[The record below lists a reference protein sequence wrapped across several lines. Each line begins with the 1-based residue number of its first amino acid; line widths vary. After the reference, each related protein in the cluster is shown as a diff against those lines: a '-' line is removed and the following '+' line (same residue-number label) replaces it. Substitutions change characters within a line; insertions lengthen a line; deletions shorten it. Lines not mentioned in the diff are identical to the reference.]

1 MKPGTILHEQYLIG
15 TVLGQ
20 GGFGIT
26 YVGYDI
32 FLELKVCI
40 KEYYPMGQVSR
51 SSEISNT
58 VNWNRTQITQEQ
70 WENSCRNFIKEAQ
83 RVERIFTLPGIVRIR
98 NTFFENDSA
107 YIVMDFIDGI
117 TLKDKLKQNGPM
129 TFEECRE
136 LFIPLMKSLED
147 LHRQNVI
154 HRDISPDNIMV
165 AEDGRL

>member
-1 MKPGTILHEQYLIG
+1 M
-15 TVLGQ
+15 
-20 GGFGIT
+20 
-26 YVGYDI
+26 GYDI
-32 FLELKVCI
+32 SLELKVCI

-107 YIVMDFIDGI
+107 YIVMDYIDGI
-117 TLKDKLKQNGPM
+117 TLKDKLEVIC
-129 TFEECRE
+129 TSDEE
-136 LFIPLMKSLED
+136 F
-147 LHRQNVI
+147 
-154 HRDISPDNIMV
+154 
-165 AEDGRL
+165 GRFAQTECNSQRYQS